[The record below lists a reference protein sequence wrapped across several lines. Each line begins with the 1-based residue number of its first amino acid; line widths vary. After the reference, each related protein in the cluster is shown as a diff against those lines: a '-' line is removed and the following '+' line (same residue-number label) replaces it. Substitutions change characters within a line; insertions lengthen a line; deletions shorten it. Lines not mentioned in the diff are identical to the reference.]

1 MDFFL
6 LTFRLDLEPLG
17 VSFPPEG
24 FSFSYYFGPCAEPLG
39 VAVTGTAL
47 CAHWSC
53 FPRECFCQTSAESCL
68 LPPRPT
74 PPVPPSPAASRAPV
88 PPSPAAS
95 RAPVPPSPL
104 CCSAAAPSPAL
115 QLSLPPLGPVWQHHT
130 DAARGGLVCRHGPRA
145 PERGPL
151 PTWRAEQGGASS
163 CACPPRSLT
172 PPEPSSLQAHPLG
185 FVFSSAQDVQNVPG
199 TLPAQ
204 GLARGRRGGEGPR

>member
-1 MDFFL
+1 MSLSRLRGFL
-6 LTFRLDLEPLG
+6 FPIILAPVLSPWVSPLLG
-17 VSFPPEG
+17 LPSVPTGLVFQENVSAKLPQSP
-24 FSFSYYFGPCAEPLG
+24 
-39 VAVTGTAL
+39 V
-47 CAHWSC
+47 
-53 FPRECFCQTSAESCL
+53 CFCRVQG
-68 LPPRPT
+68 PRPAQS
-74 PPVPPSPAASRAPV
+74 PLLLSCCPVSRAAAQSPAAGASL
-88 PPSPAAS
+88 AAS
-95 RAPVPPSPL
+95 HRCCPRRARVP
-104 CCSAAAPSPAL
+104 
-115 QLSLPPLGPVWQHHT
+115 
-130 DAARGGLVCRHGPRA
+130 ARARA

>member
-1 MDFFL
+1 MDFFF

-68 LPPRPT
+68 LLPRPE
-74 PPVPPSPAASRAPV
+74 PPSRPVPPCPGPPSRPVPSAAQLLPRLPRCSSVSSLAASHRCCPRRARV
-88 PPSPAAS
+88 PA
-95 RAPVPPSPL
+95 RAL
-104 CCSAAAPSPAL
+104 
-115 QLSLPPLGPVWQHHT
+115 
-130 DAARGGLVCRHGPRA
+130 A

-172 PPEPSSLQAHPLG
+172 PPKPSSLQAHPLG